1 MSDTNQ
7 RLAPPPPHG
16 IYVEREEPSPEEQLT
31 LSQPPTDEP
40 LEEVQGEAPEEPSP
54 TEEKQE
60 KQEEKQEESVE
71 AKPTPRIH
79 KERIRR
85 ERTMLEEV
93 LLTLL
98 CVIVFPL
105 GPIIFRSKRI

>member
-31 LSQPPTDEP
+31 TPSQPPTDEP

-54 TEEKQE
+54 TEG

-85 ERTMLEEV
+85 ERTILEEV

>member
-31 LSQPPTDEP
+31 TPSQPPTDEP
-40 LEEVQGEAPEEPSP
+40 LEEVQGEAPEDPSP
-54 TEEKQE
+54 TEE

-85 ERTMLEEV
+85 ERTILEEV